1 MTNRT
6 FNPTT
11 GGDLDTVADQLAQAL
26 GNLRSTLAG
35 WADIVVIDAIKKLD
49 ASAPLIPDDPDLCD
63 AERVLRHYLK
73 RAYAERLARAAPE
86 IDTDVIEKDGRW
98 SISVQADRA
107 YVFDRSF
114 ASFTEA
120 KAGADTLRRF
130 LEMAGRS
137 GKHGESADYWPTK
150 ILPEYGQKPKNF
162 NDAGFPFD

>member
-6 FNPTT
+6 FNPTK
-11 GGDLDTVADQLAQAL
+11 GRDLDTVADQLAQAM

-49 ASAPLIPDDPDLCD
+49 ASAPLIPDDTDLCD

-73 RAYAERLARAAPE
+73 LAYAERLARAAPE
-86 IDTDVIEKDGRW
+86 IDTDVIEKNGRW

-130 LEMAGRS
+130 LELAGRS
-137 GKHGESADYWPTK
+137 GKHGESADYWPTD